1 MAAALLPGPL
11 PSRTCRNQPCG
22 AGASRHGDAAAL
34 GLCSRCFHAFSAEEA
49 EALGGGGAGGDAGY
63 ASDGGMLY
71 NAAGDDA
78 LAARYLAQ
86 VTAGCGA
93 AACANPRCA
102 TGRRGGGGGGDAAA
116 GDPSAELAWLLQEA
130 QARRYWVC
138 VPHAAGAGGEGG
150 GGRRSRSGTD
160 GSLTLGGAADVALR
174 AGPLTA
180 GAGAPP
186 RPPLPA
192 SAAAAGGKRKTTAS
206 RVAGAFF

>member
-1 MAAALLPGPL
+1 MAASLLPGPL

-49 EALGGGGAGGDAGY
+49 EALGGATGDAGY
-63 ASDGGMLY
+63 ASDGGMMY

-86 VTAGCGA
+86 VATGCGG
-93 AACANPRCA
+93 AACANPHCA
-102 TGRRGGGGGGDAAA
+102 TGRRGCGGEAAT
-116 GDPSAELAWLLQEA
+116 GDPSAELVWLLQEA

-138 VPHAAGAGGEGG
+138 VPHAAGGEGG
-150 GGRRSRSGTD
+150 GGQRSRSGTD
-160 GSLTLGGAADVALR
+160 GSLTLGGTADVAAASLR
-174 AGPLTA
+174 AGPFTA
-180 GAGAPP
+180 GGGAP
-186 RPPLPA
+186 RPPVPA
-192 SAAAAGGKRKTTAS
+192 VAAAGGKRKTTAS